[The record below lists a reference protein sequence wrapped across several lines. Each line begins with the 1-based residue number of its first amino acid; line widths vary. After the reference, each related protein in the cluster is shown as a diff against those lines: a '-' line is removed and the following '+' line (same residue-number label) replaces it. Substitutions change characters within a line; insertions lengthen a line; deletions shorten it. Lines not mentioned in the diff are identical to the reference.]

1 MRPFWADLTRKL
13 PLPAAELLALIA
25 CIVLGFVL
33 ARRFRRRIPPAELE
47 KRRRQMINRQ
57 GKLGDGEIVDI
68 DGDTVFYSYSVAGV
82 GYTTSQDVGALVA
95 MIPADRAA
103 LLGPV
108 AIKFLTAN
116 PPNSIVLCEDWSGLR
131 PARSRTLS

>member
-1 MRPFWADLTRKL
+1 MKL

-25 CIVLGFVL
+25 CILLGFAL
-33 ARRFRRRIPPAELE
+33 SRRFRRRIPPAELE
-47 KRRRQMINRQ
+47 KRRRQLINRQ

-82 GYTTSQDVGALVA
+82 GYTTSQDVSALQA
-95 MIPADRAA
+95 MIPADRAV